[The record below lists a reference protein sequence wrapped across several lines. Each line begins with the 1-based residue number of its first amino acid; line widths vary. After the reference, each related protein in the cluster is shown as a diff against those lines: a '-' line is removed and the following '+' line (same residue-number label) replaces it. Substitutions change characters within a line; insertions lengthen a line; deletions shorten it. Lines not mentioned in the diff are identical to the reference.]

1 MLGVVIRNF
10 VSDAWVSEVVFT
22 IQNVIGIWNWKVLL
36 PGPSIFMRQNN
47 ALLETSWS
55 LYWLLHQL
63 NYPPDLVS
71 QISEVDMVPAS
82 EIDSIGMEHW
92 AVLKTTSIWLA
103 LAVSWWYLR
112 GTRST
117 FIVWRWNQP
126 FLDRSPWSLPRL
138 KQHNPL
144 LFQTMSWA
152 PGQLDCVQFV
162 ICSIVMDFSLIA
174 RCNEMWASHLYERSN
189 LV

>member
-71 QISEVDMVPAS
+71 QISEVDMVPAAV
-82 EIDSIGMEHW
+82 IASIELEHCTW
-92 AVLKTTSIWLA
+92 AVLKTTSIW
-103 LAVSWWYLR
+103 
-112 GTRST
+112 
-117 FIVWRWNQP
+117 WRWISR
-126 FLDRSPWSLPRL
+126 FLGGTHVAQDLHL
-138 KQHNPL
+138 LCGGGTNLFLIDPL
-144 LFQTMSWA
+144 GHCPGWNNIIHYSFRQCLGHLDNWILFN
-152 PGQLDCVQFV
+152 L
-162 ICSIVMDFSLIA
+162 
-174 RCNEMWASHLYERSN
+174 LY
-189 LV
+189 VV

>member
-71 QISEVDMVPAS
+71 QISEVDMVPAAV
-82 EIDSIGMEHW
+82 IASIGLKHW

-103 LAVSWWYLR
+103 LAVSWWFIR

-117 FIVWRWNQP
+117 LLCGGGTNLFLIDPLGHCPGWNNIIHYSFRQCLGH
-126 FLDRSPWSLPRL
+126 LDNWILF
-138 KQHNPL
+138 NL
-144 LFQTMSWA
+144 LY
-152 PGQLDCVQFV
+152 VV
-162 ICSIVMDFSLIA
+162 
-174 RCNEMWASHLYERSN
+174 
-189 LV
+189 